1 MFVSEISRQHLNILP
16 LCGEVFV
23 FMEARHFQLL
33 YWNAFECYV
42 RAKCEHDRCDVR
54 LAGNQ
59 CNDKRL
65 KHFTA
70 ERRRKVR
77 FIRLHNNILLF
88 ALLSRTKEMKEIKT
102 QKSPFYDAL
111 VKFAA
116 TK

>member
-1 MFVSEISRQHLNILP
+1 MK
-16 LCGEVFV
+16 
-23 FMEARHFQLL
+23 ARHFQLL

-54 LAGNQ
+54 VADNQ
-59 CNDKRL
+59 CNYKRL

-77 FIRLHNNILLF
+77 FIRLHNNIF
-88 ALLSRTKEMKEIKT
+88 TVRVAIPHKRNERIEDS
-102 QKSPFYDAL
+102 KSPFHGAL